1 MPAPLDH
8 AAFTAP
14 STTDWT
20 SARVHLP
27 ALVPAMATLDPSPS
41 SSTSP
46 PPPMHRGSA
55 STDDEEIPLAVA
67 FSPPA
72 PTSAIAA
79 VTASTTTTTSPKTAT
94 EAPPLHKHLRD
105 AAIYNNRVAIHALL
119 STNTGISANTVDHEG
134 IPPLHWAA
142 INGHVDLCRLLI
154 DEFGALVDVPAGS
167 LNATA
172 LQWAARRGHVHVV
185 HALLARGARAHDV
198 YDVEGAAPIHLAA
211 QAGSPLL
218 VSLLVAG
225 YSVPVDVLDS
235 KNRTALFFAVIGSA
249 TVDAAAALLA
259 LGADPNAVAEGYPLL
274 HWALHHRRIAAAELL
289 LAHGADPRARDPSG
303 VDARAVAVDLDLDP
317 GWVRESLGSA
327 PPDSRSGRGARRA
340 SIASNAA
347 GVVHADETDD
357 DDEFDDDDATRQPL
371 QDGVTPTPTP
381 GSGPSCL
388 RPRRARAIVNRGRPR
403 RPWFWWLRSARGLLY
418 YSVSDRRANQLFTVL
433 PGLQASFFAL
443 LTSWPWYANLV
454 GAIVLASGVHIAAMR
469 LVLKPPHRGRHG
481 RSVASDDEHFGG
493 YVKSKKRSVARTPYL
508 AAIIGWTLLLGAV
521 VVAWKLA
528 PWVVEESG
536 WALGLFVVT
545 WLGGL
550 AVMYRAVLGDP
561 GYLPRRGRQVV
572 WPPPM
577 RDAVVGA
584 ETGGRVVVK
593 VDGDGVGEYPVV
605 GRDLVELA
613 DREMLDK
620 AHFCL
625 TCMARRPVRSKHCQQ
640 CDRCVTR
647 FDHHCPWTWNCIGSG
662 NHRAFILFLFS
673 IILLAIQYI
682 HLWSAASFTRKSTL
696 PLPVAN
702 DLERDC
708 LQFTLCESFVLD
720 PSATWLAMWCAIQ
733 IPWVFMLALQQVY
746 HVSVN
751 STTNEWLNWYKYDHT
766 SVPVES
772 RAADTYR
779 SARNRRYRNVADKG
793 CARNWAT
800 FWMGDKEDAVGSGW
814 GEDADESGVRGGGV
828 GGRRER
834 GCCGAVVAGKPQ
846 GPQGTGAPG
855 AAAGRGR
862 GATRGAAGN
871 QEESTRFLAG

>member
-8 AAFTAP
+8 AAFPAP

-27 ALVPAMATLDPSPS
+27 ALVPAMAALDPPGPPTSSP
-41 SSTSP
+41 P
-46 PPPMHRGSA
+46 PPPMHRQSA

-72 PTSAIAA
+72 PTSAVAA
-79 VTASTTTTTSPKTAT
+79 VTASPKTAD
-94 EAPPLHKHLRD
+94 APPLHKHLRD

-119 STNTGISANTVDHEG
+119 TTNTGISANTVDHEG

-154 DEFGALVDVPAGS
+154 DEYGALVDVPAGS

-218 VSLLVAG
+218 VALLVAG
-225 YSVPVDVLDS
+225 YAVPVDALDA
-235 KNRTALFFAVIGSA
+235 KHRTALFFAVIGSA

-289 LAHGADPRARDPSG
+289 LAHGADPRARDPAG

-317 GWVRESLGSA
+317 GWVRDSLGTM
-327 PPDSRSGRGARRA
+327 PPGVRGGGRGARRA

-347 GVVHADETDD
+347 GVVHVDETDD
-357 DDEFDDDDATRQPL
+357 DEFDDDDDATRQPL
-371 QDGVTPTPTP
+371 QDGVTPTP

-388 RPRRARAIVNRGRPR
+388 RPRRAPQRAIVNRGRPR
-403 RPWFWWLRSARGLLY
+403 RPWFWWVRSARGLLY
-418 YSVSDRRANQLFTVL
+418 YSVTDRRANQLFTVL
-433 PGLQASFFAL
+433 PGIQAACFAL

-454 GAIVLASGVHIAAMR
+454 GGIVLASGIHVAAMR
-469 LVLKPPHRGRHG
+469 LILKPPHRGRHG

-493 YVKSKKRSVARTPYL
+493 YVRGKKRSVARTPYL

-521 VVAWKLA
+521 GAAWRLA
-528 PWVVEESG
+528 PWLNGYG
-536 WALGLFVVT
+536 WALGVFVVT
-545 WLGGL
+545 WLGGA

-584 ETGGRVVVK
+584 ETGGGRNVVVK
-593 VDGDGVGEYPVV
+593 VDGEGMGEYPVV

-662 NHRAFILFLFS
+662 NHRAFILFLVS

-682 HLWSAASFTRKSTL
+682 HLWSASTAGRKSLL
-696 PLPVAN
+696 PLPIAN
-702 DLERDC
+702 DLERYC
-708 LQFTLCESFVLD
+708 LQFMLCESFVLD

-793 CARNWAT
+793 CARNWGT
-800 FWMGDKEDAVGSGW
+800 FWVGDKEDAVGAGW
-814 GEDADESGVRGGGV
+814 GDDGDEVRGGAGA
-828 GGRRER
+828 RRER

-846 GPQGTGAPG
+846 SPPGNAGQG
-855 AAAGRGR
+855 AAAGRG
-862 GATRGAAGN
+862 GGPARGAAAN
-871 QEESTRFLAG
+871 QEESARFLAG